1 MKEVIAALSGVVVG
15 AIIENITY
23 SIKRNTERT
32 ADLAD
37 DLTEAL
43 ERLVMLYTVKYKF
56 APREPEIIEAI
67 LTIKHRLSAFV
78 RHRNKY
84 WHSRANKE
92 LCREFQELQN
102 VRGRTITKDFL
113 NDGKTFVEREDLADA
128 CRKKAEV
135 AERMIRH
142 VSKIHSVF

>member
-15 AIIENITY
+15 GIIENITY

-56 APREPEIIEAI
+56 DYREPEIIEAM
-67 LTIKHRLSAFV
+67 LNCKHRLSAFV

-84 WHSRANKE
+84 WHSRSNKE
-92 LCREFQELQN
+92 LCREFHELQN
-102 VRGRTITKDFL
+102 VRGQTITEDFL